1 MELTRNR
8 VVLAF
13 LALTFL
19 IPTSA
24 VFAADHR
31 VEVLNEPAPADI
43 VGPKIAGVLAPKGIQ
58 VIRGTSRVVC
68 EIWLC
73 KEWQVDSLKAGDQ
86 FLYPFRQG
94 QFIGVARFPRK
105 GGEFRDQDVEKGV
118 YTLRY
123 AQMPVD
129 GAHVGVSPTR
139 DFLLLVAIDD
149 EDSLDDIK
157 YDDLATVSADAVG
170 SSHPGLLSMK
180 KVTDDGKKAPS
191 IRHDEENDWWIA
203 RLQGIAKAGD
213 QSKDLVFDLV
223 VVGFAE
229 E

>member
-8 VVLAF
+8 FLYASLG
-13 LALTFL
+13 LALLVAT
-19 IPTSA
+19 P
-24 VFAADHR
+24 VQAADYR
-31 VEVLNEPAPADI
+31 IEVNSDPAPADA
-43 VGPKIAGVLAPKGIQ
+43 VGPKIGGLLSPTGFKI
-58 VIRGTSRVVC
+58 IRGTSRVVC

-73 KEWQVDSLKAGDQ
+73 KEWTVDSLEPTGQ
-86 FLYPFRQG
+86 FLYPFRMG
-94 QFIGVARFPRK
+94 QLVGVARYPRK
-105 GGEFRDQDVEKGV
+105 GGDFRDQEIEEGV

-149 EDSLDDIK
+149 EDSIDDIE
-157 YDDLATVSADAVG
+157 YDDLAVVSSDAVG
-170 SSHPGLLSMK
+170 TSHPGLLSMK
-180 KVTDDGKKAPS
+180 KVSGDGKKSPA
-191 IRHDEENDWWIA
+191 IRHDEENDWWIVQ
-203 RLQGIAKAGD
+203 LQSKAKAGD
-213 QSKDLVFDLV
+213 KVKDLAFDLV